1 MMRPIVT
8 TDPPETIEWLLREC
22 REALNRIP
30 NTLFRG
36 GHSSDGVSSTYQ
48 LARKLDDYLEPMV
61 HICRIDGPKGS
72 FVGIGRSREDAL
84 ADAAD
89 QVSEGQRH
97 TIFYSERRLRARDPA
112 REIPKAK

>member
-1 MMRPIVT
+1 MRPIVK

-30 NTLFRG
+30 NAMFRG
-36 GHSSDGVSSTYQ
+36 FEEPGPHKTYE
-48 LARKLDDYLEPMV
+48 LTKKLDDYLEPMV

-112 REIPKAK
+112 REVPKAE